1 MDEREFRR
9 LLNLFPVVR
18 SRTYCQAEAASSSG
32 TASTITEEKQTRE
45 VQNEGKADVE
55 DPFWQKLKTEA
66 ERKYLL
72 FQVGPNK
79 AEQFVRAFRDAHEKL
94 VYKKLSVDAAQS
106 FISRARK

>member
-18 SRTYCQAEAASSSG
+18 SRTYCQAESASSSG
-32 TASTITEEKQTRE
+32 IASSITEEKRTRE
-45 VQNEGKADVE
+45 VQNDGKADVE

-66 ERKYLL
+66 ERK
-72 FQVGPNK
+72 VGPNK

-94 VYKKLSVDAAQS
+94 V
-106 FISRARK
+106 

>member
-18 SRTYCQAEAASSSG
+18 SRSYCQAEAASSSG
-32 TASTITEEKQTRE
+32 TASSITEEKQRRE
-45 VQNEGKADVE
+45 VQNERKSDVE

-66 ERKYLL
+66 ERK
-72 FQVGPNK
+72 VGPIK

-106 FISRARK
+106 FISRTRK